1 MMMYS
6 HHTCESPQITSDT
19 APLPVVAFFIRGAS
33 TYTEAMSPPFE
44 FAAAIVLPVAAI
56 YSLIGAGRL
65 LKWISE
71 QQSRPSVPEPIEKV
85 RANLVRLRAQLE
97 ATETRSDLPAK
108 NLRLRALRA
117 AYVDALID
125 ACQRLDVSPPP
136 GVRAHQENPQQS
148 DIYRMEA
155 ALRERGLD
163 VRETAG
169 R

>member
-1 MMMYS
+1 
-6 HHTCESPQITSDT
+6 
-19 APLPVVAFFIRGAS
+19 
-33 TYTEAMSPPFE
+33 MSPPFQLLT
-44 FAAAIVLPVAAI
+44 AIVLPIAAV
-56 YSLIGAGRL
+56 YSLIGGGRL
-65 LKWISE
+65 VRWISE
-71 QQSRPSVPEPIEKV
+71 QQTRAPAPVPIERV

-97 ATETRSDLPAK
+97 AMETRTDLPAK

-117 AYVDALID
+117 AYVDALCE

-136 GVRAHQENPQQS
+136 SAQAHPENVPQS

-169 R
+169 L

>member
-1 MMMYS
+1 
-6 HHTCESPQITSDT
+6 
-19 APLPVVAFFIRGAS
+19 
-33 TYTEAMSPPFE
+33 MSPPLE

-56 YSLIGAGRL
+56 YSVIGAGRL

-71 QQSRPSVPEPIEKV
+71 QQSRPPVPEPIEKV

-117 AYVDALID
+117 AYVGALVD
-125 ACQRLDVSPPP
+125 TCKRLDVSPPA
-136 GVRAHQENPQQS
+136 GAGEHQEKASQS